1 MHGRLYNGL
10 TGGRM
15 MKNVCKKLV
24 GFIILILCF
33 SFATLTFTAC
43 SESETRNETAAEPS
57 KALLNSF
64 ESYSEVYDFYYSG
77 AFTFSFSS
85 DNTYVTE
92 GEAAV
97 CYAADPVNAGTIT
110 ANTFGVPLYNLAGDK
125 NYRDFSKLQRITY
138 DVYNASATEITL
150 ATSIMQKKVGIMN
163 SNAQIVTVG
172 AGEKATVTYSVNG
185 YEIFYS
191 LGIDGPTHVNINIT
205 GTDPCVY
212 FDNMVLHYGTQT
224 FTAPE
229 IDSTDMDFLTFEKAY
244 EGFVTYM
251 TGTKTKAVT
260 KTDPEFAS
268 EGYRYLALERQD
280 AEDDAAVTSNGKFG
294 ISAKYLGEFNFST
307 VAEGSYIAFDYRCGW
322 EGAALWVV
330 PRLVSST
337 SGGYINGQGVNLTAD
352 DEWHTLCMPFD
363 RAPSFFDN
371 IEIDLLGTTY
381 GDVFLDNFRIVSE
394 LPAGAQEV
402 TSWALT

>member
-1 MHGRLYNGL
+1 M
-10 TGGRM
+10 TEEQP
-15 MKNVCKKLV
+15 
-24 GFIILILCF
+24 
-33 SFATLTFTAC
+33 
-43 SESETRNETAAEPS
+43 SEV
-57 KALLNSF
+57 LLNSF

-77 AFTFSFSS
+77 AFNFSFNS
-85 DNTYVTE
+85 DAAYVTE
-92 GEAAV
+92 GENAV
-97 CYAADPVNAGTIT
+97 CYKADPVNADTVT

-125 NYRDFSKLQRITY
+125 NYRDFTKLQRITY
-138 DVYNASATEITL
+138 DVYNASESEITL

>member
-1 MHGRLYNGL
+1 
-10 TGGRM
+10 
-15 MKNVCKKLV
+15 MKHTRKKLI
-24 GFIILILCF
+24 GILSLALCLSF
-33 SFATLTFTAC
+33 SATVFAAC
-43 SESETRNETAAEPS
+43 SENSSETMTEEQPS
-57 KALLNSF
+57 EVLLNSF

-77 AFTFSFSS
+77 AFNFSFNS
-85 DNTYVTE
+85 DAAYVTE
-92 GEAAV
+92 GENAV
-97 CYAADPVNAGTIT
+97 CYKADPVNADTVT

-125 NYRDFSKLQRITY
+125 NYRDFTKLQRITY
-138 DVYNASATEITL
+138 DVYNASESEITL
-150 ATSIMQKKVGIMN
+150 ATSIMQKKVGVMN

-280 AEDDAAVTSNGKFG
+280 AEDGAAVTSNGKFG
-294 ISAKYLGEFNFST
+294 IAAKYLGEFNFST
-307 VAEGSYIAFDYRCGW
+307 VAEGSYIALDYRCGW

>member
-1 MHGRLYNGL
+1 
-10 TGGRM
+10 
-15 MKNVCKKLV
+15 MKHTRKKLI
-24 GFIILILCF
+24 GILSLALCLSF
-33 SFATLTFTAC
+33 SATVFAAC
-43 SESETRNETAAEPS
+43 SENSSETMTEEQPS
-57 KALLNSF
+57 EVLLNSF

-77 AFTFSFSS
+77 AFNFSFNS
-85 DNTYVTE
+85 DAAYVTE
-92 GEAAV
+92 GENAV
-97 CYAADPVNAGTIT
+97 CYKADPVNADTVT

-125 NYRDFSKLQRITY
+125 NYRDFTKLQRITY
-138 DVYNASATEITL
+138 DVYNASESEITL
-150 ATSIMQKKVGIMN
+150 ATSIMQKKVGVMN

-205 GTDPCVY
+205 GIDPCVY

-280 AEDDAAVTSNGKFG
+280 AEDGAAVTSNGKFG

-307 VAEGSYIAFDYRCGW
+307 VAEGSYIALDYRCGW

>member
-1 MHGRLYNGL
+1 
-10 TGGRM
+10 
-15 MKNVCKKLV
+15 MKHTRKKLI
-24 GFIILILCF
+24 GILSLALCL
-33 SFATLTFTAC
+33 SVSATVFAAC
-43 SESETRNETAAEPS
+43 SENSSETMTEEQPS
-57 KALLNSF
+57 EVLLNSF

-77 AFTFSFSS
+77 AFNFSFNS
-85 DNTYVTE
+85 DAAYVTE
-92 GEAAV
+92 GENAV
-97 CYAADPVNAGTIT
+97 CYKADPVNADTVT

-125 NYRDFSKLQRITY
+125 NYRDFTKLQRITY
-138 DVYNASATEITL
+138 DVYNASESEITL
-150 ATSIMQKKVGIMN
+150 ATSIMQKKVGVMN

-280 AEDDAAVTSNGKFG
+280 AEDGAAVTSNGKFG

>member
-1 MHGRLYNGL
+1 
-10 TGGRM
+10 
-15 MKNVCKKLV
+15 MKHTRKKLI
-24 GFIILILCF
+24 GILSLALCLSF
-33 SFATLTFTAC
+33 SATVFAAC
-43 SESETRNETAAEPS
+43 SENSSETMTEEQPS
-57 KALLNSF
+57 EVLLNSF

-77 AFTFSFSS
+77 AFNFSFNS
-85 DNTYVTE
+85 DAAYVTE
-92 GEAAV
+92 GENAV
-97 CYAADPVNAGTIT
+97 CYKADPVNADTVT

-125 NYRDFSKLQRITY
+125 NYRDFTKLQRITY
-138 DVYNASATEITL
+138 DVYNASESEITL
-150 ATSIMQKKVGIMN
+150 ATSIMQKKVGVMN

-280 AEDDAAVTSNGKFG
+280 AEDGAAVTSNGKFG

-307 VAEGSYIAFDYRCGW
+307 VAEGSYIALDYRCGW

>member
-1 MHGRLYNGL
+1 
-10 TGGRM
+10 
-15 MKNVCKKLV
+15 MKHTRKKLI
-24 GFIILILCF
+24 GILSLALCLSF
-33 SFATLTFTAC
+33 SATVFAAC
-43 SESETRNETAAEPS
+43 SENSSETMTEEQPS
-57 KALLNSF
+57 EVLLNSF

-77 AFTFSFSS
+77 AFNFSFNS
-85 DNTYVTE
+85 DAAYVTE
-92 GEAAV
+92 GENAV
-97 CYAADPVNAGTIT
+97 CYKADPVNADTVT

-125 NYRDFSKLQRITY
+125 NYRDFTKLQRITY
-138 DVYNASATEITL
+138 DVYNASESEITL
-150 ATSIMQKKVGIMN
+150 ATSIMQKKVGVMN

-280 AEDDAAVTSNGKFG
+280 AEDGAAVTSNGKFG

-307 VAEGSYIAFDYRCGW
+307 VAEGSYIALDYRCGW
-322 EGAALWVV
+322 EGTALWVV

>member
-1 MHGRLYNGL
+1 M
-10 TGGRM
+10 TEEQP
-15 MKNVCKKLV
+15 
-24 GFIILILCF
+24 
-33 SFATLTFTAC
+33 
-43 SESETRNETAAEPS
+43 SEV
-57 KALLNSF
+57 LLNSF

-77 AFTFSFSS
+77 AFNFSFNS
-85 DNTYVTE
+85 DAAYVTE
-92 GEAAV
+92 GENAV
-97 CYAADPVNAGTIT
+97 CYKADPVNADTVT

-125 NYRDFSKLQRITY
+125 NYRDFTKLQRITY
-138 DVYNASATEITL
+138 DVYNASESEITL
-150 ATSIMQKKVGIMN
+150 ATSIMQKKVGVMN

-280 AEDDAAVTSNGKFG
+280 AEDGAAVTSNGKFG

-307 VAEGSYIAFDYRCGW
+307 VAEGSYIALDYRCGW
-322 EGAALWVV
+322 EGTALWVV